1 LFILRKSTKNSKKE
15 FFGQVTFWG
24 KVMFFGVKHYIY
36 KGPKFYFH
44 DMGLK
49 GTSKDAEFNA
59 DFKNIILSYCS
70 DKMLLKK
77 VIPS

>member
-1 LFILRKSTKNSKKE
+1 
-15 FFGQVTFWG
+15 
-24 KVMFFGVKHYIY
+24 MFFGVKHYIY